1 MPDLRECLCMFV
13 GVWVWVCE
21 CGGVGVPGYTSVYY
35 IYKYLKQPATHM
47 GNKQHQQPNEP
58 CRKHQIINKDYI
70 SVEQAS
76 SVGRRS
82 VCIKEEGGGCYLFSP
97 LN

>member
-1 MPDLRECLCMFV
+1 
-13 GVWVWVCE
+13 
-21 CGGVGVPGYTSVYY
+21 
-35 IYKYLKQPATHM
+35 M

-70 SVEQAS
+70 SVEQVS
-76 SVGRRS
+76 FRRRTS
-82 VCIKEEGGGCYLFSP
+82 GVCIKGERGRVLFGLDLKLTHKIPNKFINFSKF

>member
-1 MPDLRECLCMFV
+1 M
-13 GVWVWVCE
+13 
-21 CGGVGVPGYTSVYY
+21 CGDVGVPGSTSIYY
-35 IYKYLKQPATHM
+35 IRKYLKQPATHM
-47 GNKQHQQPNEP
+47 GNKHQQPNEP

-76 SVGRRS
+76 CGGRRS
-82 VCIKEEGGGCYLFSP
+82 VCIEGEWGGCYLFSP